1 MWPISICMSPDVV
14 SMCTSTVPL
23 PKGTSVMT
31 WFIFTAC
38 GMFVP
43 PPSALASSPSLR
55 TSAIHSSLKNGYL
68 SATVSSVCRPLPV
81 AGTLAASIPTG
92 TIRTCRP
99 RRVRSGSSS
108 GSAIRS
114 GSCPPCAS
122 RWRSAST
129 ATRASA
135 TAPTSSAPSST
146 MASTSSSSPSCARG
160 AASASL
166 CAPSTASTRIPPR
179 LRLPPTGG
187 PSPSPRRTPMAEHP
201 VLPGAEP
208 FSASGGPHGALV
220 LHGFTGS
227 PQSMRGLAEAFAGAG
242 LAVELPRLP
251 GHGTAI
257 EDMLETGWSEW
268 STAAER
274 AYEELAGRCDKVV
287 VGGLSMGGT
296 LTLWLAERHP
306 EIAGIVLVNPAA
318 EPPAESFREML
329 QGILDSGNPT
339 MPAVGN
345 DIALPDVTELAYES
359 TPVAPILAMLR
370 AVSEIAAGLAK
381 IECPVLLMNSPQDH
395 VVPPSSSDLVAER
408 VSGPLERVTLERS
421 YHVATLD
428 YDKDDIERR
437 AVEFATKVTAS

>member
-1 MWPISICMSPDVV
+1 
-14 SMCTSTVPL
+14 
-23 PKGTSVMT
+23 
-31 WFIFTAC
+31 
-38 GMFVP
+38 
-43 PPSALASSPSLR
+43 
-55 TSAIHSSLKNGYL
+55 
-68 SATVSSVCRPLPV
+68 
-81 AGTLAASIPTG
+81 
-92 TIRTCRP
+92 
-99 RRVRSGSSS
+99 
-108 GSAIRS
+108 
-114 GSCPPCAS
+114 
-122 RWRSAST
+122 
-129 ATRASA
+129 
-135 TAPTSSAPSST
+135 
-146 MASTSSSSPSCARG
+146 
-160 AASASL
+160 
-166 CAPSTASTRIPPR
+166 
-179 LRLPPTGG
+179 
-187 PSPSPRRTPMAEHP
+187 MAEHP

-208 FSASGGPHGALV
+208 FSAPGGPHGALV

-257 EDMLETGWSEW
+257 EDMLETGWSDW
-268 STAAER
+268 STEAER

-345 DIALPDVTELAYES
+345 DIALPDVTELAYEC
-359 TPVAPILAMLR
+359 TPVAPLLGMLR
-370 AVSEIAAGLAK
+370 AVSEIAAGLPK